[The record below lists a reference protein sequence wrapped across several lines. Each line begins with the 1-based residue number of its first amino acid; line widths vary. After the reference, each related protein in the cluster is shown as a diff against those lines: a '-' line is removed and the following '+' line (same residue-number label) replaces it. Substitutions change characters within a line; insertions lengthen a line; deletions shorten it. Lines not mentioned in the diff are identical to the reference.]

1 MKNFIKALCCFV
13 LFAILAS
20 CGSSKPPVVTESKI
34 NTTITQTLRDTI
46 FKIEKDSS
54 FYNALLECQDGK
66 VVIKQVVS
74 AESGRSL
81 KSPKVRLEN
90 NQLIVDCEARAQE
103 LLAQYKDTHEITVQT
118 NTVIQKV
125 NELTFWQK
133 QQIYLFRITAGIGL
147 LLGLWLYIKSKF

>member
-1 MKNFIKALCCFV
+1 MKNLLKGLCCFV
-13 LFAILAS
+13 LFAVLAS
-20 CGSSKPPVVTESKI
+20 CSSSKPPIVTENKT
-34 NTTITQTLRDTI
+34 TTITETIRDTI

-54 FYNALLECQDGK
+54 YYNALLECQDGK

-90 NQLIVDCEARAQE
+90 NQLLIDCESRAQE
-103 LLAQYKDTHEITVQT
+103 LLAQYKDTHEIVVQT

-133 QQIYLFRITAGIGL
+133 QQIYLFRIFAI
-147 LLGLWLYIKSKF
+147 LGLIVAAWHYIKSKF

>member
-1 MKNFIKALCCFV
+1 MKNLKALCCFV

-20 CGSSKPPVVTESKI
+20 CGSSKPPIVTEKETI
-34 NTTITQTLRDTI
+34 KTITETVRDTI

-54 FYNALLECQDGK
+54 YYNALLECQGGK

-81 KSPKVRLEN
+81 KSPKVRVEN
-90 NQLIVDCEARAQE
+90 NQLLVDCEARAQE
-103 LLAQYKDTHEITVQT
+103 LLAQYKDTHEIVVQT
-118 NTVIQKV
+118 NRVPYKV

-133 QQIYLFRITAGIGL
+133 QQIYLFRIMAIVL
-147 LLGLWLYIKSKF
+147 ALLGLWFYIKSKF